1 VSLTLSQLNA
11 LPASEAERELLQ
23 CCGARTWAREITAG
37 RPYPDVEA
45 LLTVSDRVWWRLAPD
60 DWLEAFAQHPRIGER
75 VTTRVASNDGR
86 WSEAEQARAQQGAA
100 SVLGELASTNAQYE
114 DRFGHVFLIC
124 ATGKSAEEI
133 LANARS
139 RLQNSPER
147 ELRVAAEEQR
157 RITHLRVRKL
167 LHT

>member
-1 VSLTLSQLNA
+1 MSLTLDGLNA
-11 LPASEAERELLQ
+11 LPASDAERELLA
-23 CCGARTWAREITAG
+23 CCGSRAWAREVAAG
-37 RPYPDVEA
+37 RPYPDVET
-45 LLTVSDRVWWRLAPD
+45 LLVTSDRIWWRLPPD
-60 DWLEAFAQHPRIGER
+60 DWLEAFANHPRIGER
-75 VTTRVASNDGR
+75 AAAKATRNDQR

-100 SVLGELASTNAQYE
+100 SVLGELAAANAQYE

-124 ATGKSAEEI
+124 ATGKSADEI
-133 LANARS
+133 LAHARS

-167 LHT
+167 LDT